1 MTKELISEAAGYEL
15 LKTAGVPVPE
25 YAIARTAEDAI
36 AIATK
41 IGFPVVLKVIS
52 PQIIH
57 KSDAGG
63 VRPGLNSPDE
73 VKKAYQAII
82 T

>member
-1 MTKELISEAAGYEL
+1 MTKELISEAEGYEL
-15 LKTAGVPVPE
+15 LKTAGVPVPA
-25 YAIARTAEDAI
+25 YAIARTADEA
-36 AIATK
+36 AETARK

-63 VRPGLNSPDE
+63 SAPTWDLPAR
-73 VKKAYQAII
+73 
-82 T
+82 